1 MRLVHGSP
9 GVFLR
14 AAGGPADHFRDQV
27 FESRRG
33 HTMVRFIDPGIRVQ
47 SRVDHD
53 AVNEVIDDGGDGVD
67 AAEAFVKCGGL
78 WYRIRPYTWQAT
90 FSTPSA
96 ARESSLD
103 RARQIAHSKAAKETS
118 NDGNI

>member
-1 MRLVHGSP
+1 MNASHSLGGDFHVFVRLVHGAS

-14 AAGGPADHFRDQV
+14 AAAGPADHFRDQV

-53 AVNEVIDDGGDGVD
+53 AVNEVIDDAGDWVD
-67 AAEAFVKCGGL
+67 AAEALVKCGG
-78 WYRIRPYTWQAT
+78 WGIG
-90 FSTPSA
+90 
-96 ARESSLD
+96 LD
-103 RARQIAHSKAAKETS
+103 HIKLASIFHGIWRLPGENS
-118 NDGNI
+118 NAQCS